1 MARADAAQL
10 PGPRNRHDPGP
21 LRNRAGEGNLRRR
34 RLLFGGAGDEV
45 HDPLICP
52 GGSRVEA
59 RNRVA
64 KVVRANVVLSLIF
77 PVREPLTSGLKGTK
91 LIRRADADGIRAF
104 ICREEVRM
112 RKVDRFA
119 TAALATMLLV
129 STPADGTSQG
139 PVVPS
144 RDRFWV
150 SAGLGVGSEDFGGS
164 ANVAFQHGSHLFS
177 LRTAATAGLF
187 DDGFGDVALLYGYAT
202 PTSRRHHAGAAI
214 GIAIVNG
221 CVDPGEG
228 SLFSSCIDQ
237 GTVLG
242 LPIEAQLAWLPT
254 KSLGIGLYGFGN
266 LNRRRSFGGVS
277 LSLRLG
283 RVR

>member
-1 MARADAAQL
+1 MRTV
-10 PGPRNRHDPGP
+10 NR
-21 LRNRAGEGNLRRR
+21 L
-34 RLLFGGAGDEV
+34 
-45 HDPLICP
+45 
-52 GGSRVEA
+52 
-59 RNRVA
+59 
-64 KVVRANVVLSLIF
+64 
-77 PVREPLTSGLKGTK
+77 
-91 LIRRADADGIRAF
+91 
-104 ICREEVRM
+104 
-112 RKVDRFA
+112 A
-119 TAALATMLLV
+119 TAALATVLLT
-129 STPADGTSQG
+129 SIAADGTSQS
-139 PVVPS
+139 PLVPA

-221 CVDPGEG
+221 CIDPGEG
-228 SLFSSCIDQ
+228 GLFGSCIDQ

-242 LPIEAQLAWLPT
+242 LPIEAQLAWLPA
-254 KSLGIGLYGFGN
+254 KFLGIGLSGFGN
-266 LNRRRSFGGVS
+266 LNRTRSFGGVTVS
-277 LSLRLG
+277 LQLG